1 VSLVTQSLFT
11 PFCVQRHTPLIRSLT
26 HLMCIFVGM
35 ATKTTTDRTAE
46 ATNNLSTLVDERLRL
61 KAELDALTERLK
73 ALDEVVIEGFQSAG
87 LTKVQ
92 TENGKLNLIQSS
104 TTKWNEEVLEELLTT
119 AQWNRVTVRK
129 VDKSRLDA
137 ELLLGR
143 IDAIEVEVAKDIKQ
157 SKPFLR

>member
-1 VSLVTQSLFT
+1 
-11 PFCVQRHTPLIRSLT
+11 
-26 HLMCIFVGM
+26 M

-46 ATNNLSTLVDERLRL
+46 ATHNLSTLVDERLRL

-119 AQWNRVTVRK
+119 AQWNRVTDRK
-129 VDKSRLDA
+129 VDKSRLEA
-137 ELLLGR
+137 ELVIGR
-143 IDAIEVEVAKDIKQ
+143 IDASEVEVAKDNKQ

>member
-1 VSLVTQSLFT
+1 
-11 PFCVQRHTPLIRSLT
+11 
-26 HLMCIFVGM
+26 M

>member
-1 VSLVTQSLFT
+1 
-11 PFCVQRHTPLIRSLT
+11 
-26 HLMCIFVGM
+26 M

-129 VDKSRLDA
+129 VDKSRLEA
-137 ELLLGR
+137 ELVIGR
-143 IDAIEVEVAKDIKQ
+143 IDASEVEVAKDIKQ

>member
-1 VSLVTQSLFT
+1 
-11 PFCVQRHTPLIRSLT
+11 
-26 HLMCIFVGM
+26 M

-143 IDAIEVEVAKDIKQ
+143 IDATDIEVAKDIKQ

>member
-1 VSLVTQSLFT
+1 
-11 PFCVQRHTPLIRSLT
+11 
-26 HLMCIFVGM
+26 MCIFVGM